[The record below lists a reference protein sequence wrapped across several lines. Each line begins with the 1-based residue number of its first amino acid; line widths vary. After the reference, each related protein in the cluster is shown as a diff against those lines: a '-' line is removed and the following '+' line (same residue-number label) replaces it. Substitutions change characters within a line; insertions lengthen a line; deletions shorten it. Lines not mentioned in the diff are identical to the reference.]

1 MWRAIALTI
10 LAATLL
16 GCSPSSS
23 DDFGFSALRQDE
35 NQTRHYRPVH
45 PQHENWVIDRL
56 GSTFTLKGGDERI
69 KVSMRDDS
77 AVIRRSGIIVGKIV
91 RDDDLFSYVSVD
103 DRTPTD
109 TLHVRCHKNRA
120 DVISDH
126 SVDVFRSQHDGI
138 EGRFVKI
145 RKLTQKNKYSVVTK
159 TSNSDMCEGIPVE
172 SFTSAHANGH
182 GCFRNETRFVLPLY
196 ANFLPPP
203 RLASIPRGRLRQN
216 SKTNAP
222 PRLRS
227 LLAGDF
233 VKIRKLTPCHDCVH
247 SSRATSSKFEN

>member
-172 SFTSAHANGH
+172 SPFSSLGLAIFNLDH
-182 GCFRNETRFVLPLY
+182 LPLHTRMGM
-196 ANFLPPP
+196 AVFVTK
-203 RLASIPRGRLRQN
+203 RG
-216 SKTNAP
+216 
-222 PRLRS
+222 
-227 LLAGDF
+227 
-233 VKIRKLTPCHDCVH
+233 
-247 SSRATSSKFEN
+247 SSCL

>member
-159 TSNSDMCEGIPVE
+159 TSNSDMCD
-172 SFTSAHANGH
+172 
-182 GCFRNETRFVLPLY
+182 LPLHTRMGM
-196 ANFLPPP
+196 AVFVTK
-203 RLASIPRGRLRQN
+203 RGSSCLYTRTFFHRHD
-216 SKTNAP
+216 SRAF
-222 PRLRS
+222 
-227 LLAGDF
+227 LAGGF
-233 VKIRKLTPCHDCVH
+233 VKIRKLTHRHDCVH